1 MNWEAIGASGE
12 VLGSVLVIATL
23 VYLSI
28 QIRQTNNTALYNAQK
43 DLLAGFDEINKIIA
57 TDHSIR
63 DVLLKKDKLSASEER
78 QIYAFAAMYGA
89 AWISAE
95 QGLKH
100 GQIWKETYLTV
111 GSDVLIQL
119 EQWPAL
125 RQPLNQWLDNYPN
138 IENRFEIVQPIR
150 ASA

>member
-43 DLLAGFDEINKIIA
+43 NLLAGFDEINKIIA

-78 QIYAFAAMYGA
+78 QIYAFALMYGA

-100 GQIWKETYLTV
+100 GQIWKETYLTI
-111 GSDVLIQL
+111 GSDVSIQL
-119 EQWPAL
+119 ERWPAL
-125 RQPLNQWLDNYPN
+125 RQPLNQWLDNYPD
-138 IENRFEIVQPIR
+138 IESRFEIVQPIR